1 MQINHTTFQVR
12 HQLGA
17 QRPSRLRLLR
27 SSGVLSCTDMKAFCN
42 ALRHVP
48 VCTSHS
54 KHNHAAQAMPL
65 QAERSCA
72 AMAACCNTIGHGPVR
87 GFRSKHVTKS

>member
-1 MQINHTTFQVR
+1 
-12 HQLGA
+12 
-17 QRPSRLRLLR
+17 
-27 SSGVLSCTDMKAFCN
+27 
-42 ALRHVP
+42 
-48 VCTSHS
+48 
-54 KHNHAAQAMPL
+54 MPL